1 MRQLIWRRLAGMI
14 PTLFGITLV
23 TFALVQLAPGDPV
36 VMELEGGMRAG
47 TVSTRVVEDFRHAFF
62 LDLPLLVN
70 LQPMDVARRVDA
82 LVADLGH
89 DDRRTEA
96 RERLVDVGGA
106 ALPYLIPRIGGTSGS
121 IRRSLLM
128 VLARIAEQCG
138 FEQDLESASDPE
150 QYWAEYWDVYRL
162 DYTPGRTRR
171 LVRRLVR
178 RDDPLARAE
187 LQRLHTYSYAP
198 LMEALDEDLDVE
210 QAARI
215 IAILRQIRGSG
226 PTIDDMEEDRVRID
240 TIASWREWWRRER
253 SRFEHFGRVGRITAV
268 VTETQYFKWLSRVVT
283 LSFGVSQRDGRP
295 IISKLAEKLPVT
307 LLLSLLSVIL
317 AYGLAVPLG
326 LFSALKKDSIGDR
339 AVTLLLFF
347 LYSLPVFWTA
357 TVLIQYTCGVSG
369 PALFPLGG
377 LTSDGAEDLSW
388 WRRGLD
394 LAHHLVLPV
403 ICLSYVSLAVLSRY
417 QRVAMLETLSQDYV
431 RTATAKGLSRF
442 RVVVHHALRNA
453 LLPIVTLLGLQLP
466 YMISGAVIVERVFNI
481 PGMGLETFEAIRSH
495 DYNWIMAVVTLSAAL
510 TMVGILVSDVLY
522 AFLDP
527 RVRLTGLEEEGEDE

>member
-1 MRQLIWRRLAGMI
+1 MRRLIWRRLVGMV

-23 TFALVQLAPGDPV
+23 TFALIQLAPGDPV

-70 LQPMDVARRVDA
+70 LNPMDIERRVDA

-89 DDRRTEA
+89 DERRTAA
-96 RERLVDVGGA
+96 RDRLVEVGGA
-106 ALPYLIPRIGGTSGS
+106 ALPYLIPRIEGTTGR
-121 IRRSLLM
+121 IRRSLIR
-128 VLARIAEQCG
+128 VLARIAEPCG
-138 FEQDLESASDPE
+138 LATDLAAADSPE
-150 QYWAEYWDVYRL
+150 EFWAEYWDVYGL

-178 RDDPLARAE
+178 RDDALARAE
-187 LQRLHTYSYAP
+187 LQRLHTHSYAP
-198 LMEALDEDLDVE
+198 LMEALDEDLDAE

-215 IAILRQIRGSG
+215 ISILHHIRGSG
-226 PTIDDMEEDRVRID
+226 PTIDDLVVEQVRID
-240 TIASWREWWRRER
+240 TVASWREWWRRER
-253 SRFEHFGRVGRITAV
+253 SRFEHLGTVGRITSV
-268 VTETQYFKWLSRVVT
+268 ITETQYFKWLGRVAT

-295 IISKLAEKLPVT
+295 IISKLIEKLPVT
-307 LLLSLLSVIL
+307 LLLSLISVLL
-317 AYGLAVPLG
+317 AYGLAIPLG
-326 LFSALKKDSIGDR
+326 LFSALKKDTLADR
-339 AVTLLLFF
+339 GVTLLLFF

-357 TVLIQYTCGVSG
+357 TVMIQYTCGVSG

-377 LTSDGAEDLSW
+377 LTSDGAEELSW

-403 ICLSYVSLAVLSRY
+403 ICLSYVSMAVLSRY

-431 RTATAKGLSRF
+431 RTARAKGLSRF

-453 LLPIVTLLGLQLP
+453 LLPVVTLLGLQLP

-495 DYNWIMAVVTLSAAL
+495 DYNWIMAVVTLSAVL
-510 TMVGILVSDVLY
+510 TMVGILASDVLY
-522 AFLDP
+522 ALLDP
-527 RVRLTGLEEEGEDE
+527 RVRLDGLAVDEEEE